1 MKKNRS
7 IRYALA
13 TAAGKD
19 ATLALHKARADGLD
33 VPFAFC
39 IYDPASER
47 IRFHGTRK
55 ALVEAQAEALGLQLL
70 ALPAAPDQFESVFM
84 DALAR
89 LKGLGAGGIVFGNI
103 HLADV
108 RAWYEERTKREGL
121 KHVEPLWGQRPGEL
135 VREVLALGY
144 RANIVSVDL
153 AQGDSAW
160 AGQELTLKLVAE
172 MEARGADPCGERGEY
187 HTFVFDGPLFHS
199 PVFVQKGETVEQNG
213 HRLVDLV
220 PR

>member
-1 MKKNRS
+1 LKRNRS
-7 IRYALA
+7 VRYALS

-19 ATLALHKARADGLD
+19 ATLALHRARAEGLD

-39 IYDPASER
+39 IYDPATQR
-47 IRFHGTRK
+47 VRFHGTRK
-55 ALVEAQAEALGLQLL
+55 SLVEAQAAALGLELL
-70 ALPAAPDQFESVFM
+70 ALPAGADEFEPVFL
-84 DALAR
+84 DALHQVKAR
-89 LKGLGAGGIVFGNI
+89 GAGGVVFGNI

-108 RAWYEERTKREGL
+108 RAWYEERTKGAGL
-121 KHVEPLWGQRPGEL
+121 KHMEPLWGQSPGEL
-135 VREVLALGY
+135 VREVIALGY
-144 RANIVSVDL
+144 RATIVSVDT
-153 AQGDSAW
+153 AQAEPSW
-160 AGQELTLKLVAE
+160 AGRELTFSIVAE

-199 PVFVQKGETVEQNG
+199 PVFVQAGETVEQNG

>member
-1 MKKNRS
+1 M
-7 IRYALA
+7 RYALA

-70 ALPAAPDQFESVFM
+70 ALPAAPDQFEPVFM

-89 LKGLGAGGIVFGNI
+89 LKSMGAGASCSATSI
-103 HLADV
+103 
-108 RAWYEERTKREGL
+108 WRTC
-121 KHVEPLWGQRPGEL
+121 
-135 VREVLALGY
+135 
-144 RANIVSVDL
+144 
-153 AQGDSAW
+153 
-160 AGQELTLKLVAE
+160 
-172 MEARGADPCGERGEY
+172 ARGTRSAPSVKASSTWSRSGVSALASWCARSSRSGTAR
-187 HTFVFDGPLFHS
+187 TS
-199 PVFVQKGETVEQNG
+199 
-213 HRLVDLV
+213 
-220 PR
+220 